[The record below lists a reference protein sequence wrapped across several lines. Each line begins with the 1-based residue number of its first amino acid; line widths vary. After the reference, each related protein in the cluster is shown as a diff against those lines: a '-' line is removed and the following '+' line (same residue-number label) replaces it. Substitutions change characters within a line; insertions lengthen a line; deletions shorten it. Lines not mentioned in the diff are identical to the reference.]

1 MHAHDSG
8 SPAVFELATLDD
20 HAVLAIEGAD
30 AVGFLQG
37 QTTCDIK
44 ALKPGQMTLGA
55 ICNPKGRTLA
65 VFRLLRVE
73 SGCLLV
79 LPKDR
84 IDAVRRRL
92 IPYVLRAQVRITG
105 AVDDG
110 DWSLLGGL
118 GSIGPG
124 AGAVLGMT
132 GEPQP
137 GQALLMSTGAW
148 MLTLERSGKYL
159 VAGPSA
165 VTAALRYRLLADGLA
180 HEITNERWQFA
191 EIADGIPTITDATA
205 EEFIPQML
213 NLDLLGGISFGK
225 GCYTGQ
231 EVVAR
236 THYLGAVKRRMH
248 RLRAQ
253 SDRRPEAGLR
263 IAMGPDDTLAGQV
276 LIAAGTPEM
285 PGCYDMLSV
294 LTAEGAQAQE
304 LRLGSPSGSRLEPAR
319 LPYSLDT

>member
-92 IPYVLRAQVRITG
+92 IPYVLRAQIRITG
-105 AVDDG
+105 DVDDG
-110 DWSLLGGL
+110 EWSLLGGL

-148 MLTLERSGKYL
+148 VLALERSGKYL

-165 VTAALRYRLLADGLA
+165 VTAALRDQLLADGLA

-213 NLDLLGGISFGK
+213 NLDLLGGISFSK

-304 LRLGSPSGSRLEPAR
+304 LRLGSPSGPRLEPAR
-319 LPYSLDT
+319 LPYSLET